1 MAGLLS
7 ALLTFLSNNFT
18 ATKIVLYSL
27 FVLILP
33 VVLWNLWVEI
43 VEFGLSF
50 LLSAFQGV
58 QPSLPG
64 PISFSFASFGSFA
77 VWLASNLRLGEA
89 FVAFISGISIRLT
102 VDILM
107 RVIVR

>member
-1 MAGLLS
+1 MVGLFS
-7 ALLTFLSNNFT
+7 ALLTFLSNNFK

-33 VVLWNLWVEI
+33 LVLWNLWVEI
-43 VEFGLSF
+43 AEFGLRF
-50 LLSAFQGV
+50 LLSSFQNV
-58 QPSLPG
+58 QLPG

-89 FVAFISGISIRLT
+89 FIAFISGIAIRLS

-107 RVIVR
+107 RLIVR